1 MGGGVTLLR
10 SVANSVIAIRA
21 VRACKNARVAGL
33 MIAPIAAAR
42 RRPELDQDA
51 VGAARMTQSPD
62 ITYIPS
68 APRIFLAHSRGDRLS
83 WLAELPDGE
92 RRQKAKPPVA
102 APPDGLR
109 TPAEAA

>member
-1 MGGGVTLLR
+1 
-10 SVANSVIAIRA
+10 
-21 VRACKNARVAGL
+21 
-33 MIAPIAAAR
+33 MIAPIAAPR

-51 VGAARMTQSPD
+51 VGAARLTQSPD
-62 ITYIPS
+62 ITYIPI

-83 WLAELPDGE
+83 WLPELPNGE

-109 TPAEAA
+109 TLAEAARRLRCSEKTLRAHLDAGDLRYISIGKGT